1 MAAWLPAAVSEG
13 TFISE
18 GAAAKVIALANLLAA
33 YGVSFTGFEGTIG
46 GVRCRGAKAGH
57 DIGCVPKALPLL
69 GDSPDVY
76 VILDGIPA
84 E

>member
-18 GAAAKVIALANLLAA
+18 GAAAEVVAFANLPAA
-33 YGVSFTGFEGTIG
+33 LGVSFTGFEGTIG
-46 GVRCRGAKAGH
+46 SVRCRGAGPGH
-57 DIGCVPKALPLL
+57 DIGFVLKGLPLVSD
-69 GDSPDVY
+69 GPDIY
-76 VILDGIPA
+76 VILDGIQV